1 MFSQYGSVLC
11 ISCES
16 SMRLAT
22 IEPGE
27 AGTSTATFESRYPPC
42 ARSRVMVIGAQQ
54 DAPSGG
60 FGLFLRDGMEAR
72 RAETGFPLA
81 GSAGLGARQPDRR
94 SRTRPMTNAAIKIQ
108 LRRHPRSH
116 SQPINRSWQS

>member
-1 MFSQYGSVLC
+1 MFNQYGSVLC

-27 AGTSTATFESRYPPC
+27 AGTSTATFECRYPPC
-42 ARSRVMVIGAQQ
+42 AKSRVMVIGEQQ

-60 FGLFLRDGMEAR
+60 FGLFLRDGMEAP
-72 RAETGFPLA
+72 RAETGFSLA
-81 GSAGLGARQPDRR
+81 DLPDSARDSPAGEAGRAQRR
-94 SRTRPMTNAAIKIQ
+94 MLQ
-108 LRRHPRSH
+108 
-116 SQPINRSWQS
+116 SQFG